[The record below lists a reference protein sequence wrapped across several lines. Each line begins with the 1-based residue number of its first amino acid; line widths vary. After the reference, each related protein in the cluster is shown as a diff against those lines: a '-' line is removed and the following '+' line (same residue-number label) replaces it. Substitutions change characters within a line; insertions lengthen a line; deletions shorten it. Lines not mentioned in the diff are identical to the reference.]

1 MKVFL
6 LALLAA
12 LLGVERAHS
21 LVCFCCMN
29 KNSKFYCLKPT
40 ICSDSDNYCMVISAS
55 GSIRNVVD
63 FGYTLNKGCLLPDWS
78 WPERQSQCGV
88 CRHPL
93 LPELPV

>member
-1 MKVFL
+1 MNVFL

-40 ICSDSDNYCMVISAS
+40 HH
-55 GSIRNVVD
+55 
-63 FGYTLNKGCLLPDWS
+63 LL
-78 WPERQSQCGV
+78 
-88 CRHPL
+88 
-93 LPELPV
+93 

>member
-12 LLGVERAHS
+12 LLGMERAHS

-40 ICSDSDNYCMVISAS
+40 ICSDQTTTAWSS
-55 GSIRNVVD
+55 
-63 FGYTLNKGCLLPDWS
+63 LLSFP
-78 WPERQSQCGV
+78 RQPGNFSP
-88 CRHPL
+88 HK
-93 LPELPV
+93 